1 MELVEFEL
9 VDESPDV
16 VVDSVVE
23 DSLVVEDPDVVDSGV
38 VSVVSVTGVVSFF
51 TLETTVD

>member
-1 MELVEFEL
+1 MVELVEFEL

-51 TLETTVD
+51 T